1 MPETSADLKNVLFP
15 VECRSIYLA
24 SDSDESGDDESR
36 PSLPTTYRRIRRFRA
51 VVDIQR
57 DRVFAVVAED
67 YRLVTNAEALDLGKS
82 CFGKVFSQP
91 TARSMKVFNVT
102 TPSTRS
108 FCHVDFIH
116 EQGGFEPWQGDKW
129 VPYLRVTNSYN
140 RTKPLRFDLGF
151 CRWICT
157 NGMIFGSKHIRFRYL
172 HTKGAVG
179 SVEFHTTFGELKQ
192 LEKEFIE
199 QVHNLKRYYVPEDVM
214 LALACRVF
222 GIRASRNDFEKPR
235 RAEQLT
241 EFRDRVLSLTRTYFD
256 ALGSNGYAALNVLT
270 DFPTRPLAY
279 ISPESMVDR
288 LQKRSG
294 DWVGAWALAGCRRL
308 PGSKRRFQ
316 CRC

>member
-1 MPETSADLKNVLFP
+1 MRRTEFRALGGSRVYKRCHLGQANRKSRLKNVLFP

-129 VPYLRVTNSYN
+129 VYPGFPTPFWGLS
-140 RTKPLRFDLGF
+140 GF
-151 CRWICT
+151 CVGDSMGKSLWKLVENT
-157 NGMIFGSKHIRFRYL
+157 QRFPRRGVRVL
-172 HTKGAVG
+172 CVHGAV
-179 SVEFHTTFGELKQ
+179 SFH
-192 LEKEFIE
+192 
-199 QVHNLKRYYVPEDVM
+199 
-214 LALACRVF
+214 
-222 GIRASRNDFEKPR
+222 RARPC
-235 RAEQLT
+235 A
-241 EFRDRVLSLTRTYFD
+241 TR
-256 ALGSNGYAALNVLT
+256 
-270 DFPTRPLAY
+270 
-279 ISPESMVDR
+279 
-288 LQKRSG
+288 
-294 DWVGAWALAGCRRL
+294 
-308 PGSKRRFQ
+308 
-316 CRC
+316 